1 MGGSTLSLPPAHAPP
16 HQPHRVEFAVQERS
30 ERPLL
35 AHAHAV
41 GAGLDVLREEVH
53 PPIILLAQRGAVR
66 AVDEE

>member
-1 MGGSTLSLPPAHAPP
+1 
-16 HQPHRVEFAVQERS
+16 VQERS